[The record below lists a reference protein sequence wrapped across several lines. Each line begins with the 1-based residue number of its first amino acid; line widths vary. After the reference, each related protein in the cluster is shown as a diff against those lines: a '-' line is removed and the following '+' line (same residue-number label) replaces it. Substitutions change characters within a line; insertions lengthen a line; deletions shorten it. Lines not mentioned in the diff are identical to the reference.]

1 MPHIVPRATAFV
13 ACLLIGGAAQAG
25 DWPQILGPQRNGIAA
40 DEKVADRWPA
50 GGPKTLWQR
59 SVGEGVAG
67 VAVADGRVIVFH
79 RIDDEERVEAIDA
92 ASGKP
97 LWTAAFPTSFRPD
110 VGAAGNGPRCVPLV
124 HDRRVYVVGGG
135 GDVHCVA
142 LETGKTIWSRAAYRE
157 FQAPNGYFGAG
168 SSPIVEAGKLIMNVG
183 GARSGGGL
191 VAFDL
196 ATGKTIWQAT
206 DEQASYSSP
215 VAATID
221 GVRHVIL
228 VTRYNVVSIDPETG
242 QVRFKFPF
250 GKRGP
255 TVNAANPLVIDGHIF
270 ATASYGVGAVFAK
283 VHKDKAQIV
292 WTNDDVMSSQYPT
305 AIAKDGRLYGID
317 GRQDAGVASLRCIEP
332 KTGKV
337 LWTQENFGMA
347 TFILAGERLVIVKT
361 DGELVLAEPTPR
373 EFRPLVQ
380 ARVFRSTTRA
390 LPALAG
396 GLLYVRD
403 ETTLKCLDLR
413 P

>member
-1 MPHIVPRATAFV
+1 VVCGSSR
-13 ACLLIGGAAQAG
+13 AG
-25 DWPQILGPQRNGIAA
+25 DWPQILGPHRNGIAH
-40 DEKVADRWPA
+40 DEKIADRWPA
-50 GGPKTLWQR
+50 GGPKLLWQR
-59 SVGEGVAG
+59 DVGDGVAG
-67 VAVADGRVIVFH
+67 MAVADGKVIVFH
-79 RIDDEERVEAIDA
+79 RIGDEERIEALDA

-97 LWTAAFPTSFRPD
+97 SWTATFPTSFRAD

-124 HDRRVYVVGGG
+124 HQRRVYVVGAGG
-135 GDVHCVA
+135 NVHCVA
-142 LETGKTIWSRAAYRE
+142 IDTGKTVWSRPAIKE

-168 SSPIVEAGKLIMNVG
+168 SSPIVEDGKLIMNVG

-191 VAFDL
+191 VAFDI

-221 GVRHVIL
+221 GVRHVIF
-228 VTRYNVVSIDPETG
+228 VTRFNVVSIDPDSG

-250 GKRGP
+250 GQRGP

-270 ATASYGVGAVFAK
+270 VTASYGIGAVFAK
-283 VHKDKAQIV
+283 VRKDKAQVV
-292 WTNDDVMSSQYPT
+292 WANDDVMSSQYPT

-317 GRQDAGVASLRCIEP
+317 GRQDGGPASLRCVDP
-332 KTGKV
+332 KAGKV
-337 LWTQENFGMA
+337 LWNEDNFGMA
-347 TFILAGERLVIVKT
+347 TLILAGDRLVILKT
-361 DGELVLAEPTPR
+361 DGELVVANPTPDA
-373 EFRPLVQ
+373 FRPL
-380 ARVFRSTTRA
+380 ARSRIFRSTTRA

-403 ETTLKCLDLR
+403 ETTLKCVDLR